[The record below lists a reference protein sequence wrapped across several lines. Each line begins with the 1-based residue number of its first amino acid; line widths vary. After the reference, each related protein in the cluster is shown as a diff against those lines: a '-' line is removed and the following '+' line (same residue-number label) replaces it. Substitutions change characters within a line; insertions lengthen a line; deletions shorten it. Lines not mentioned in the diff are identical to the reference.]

1 MSLRTKSSE
10 KVAKTF
16 VNALAKNKNKD
27 ILLHEYLST
36 QDEIKELKTIF
47 DQPMSKRTQI
57 SSDIQKDIT
66 NKRKVGDKLP
76 SETEYA
82 KHYNVARST
91 IQKVLKD
98 LERLHLITRIQGKG
112 SFVTLNYPKIDMF
125 NFKGFSDYAREIGA
139 TPITKLIEK
148 KIIRKKLILKRL
160 RSINING
167 KITPLTFDTSIIDL
181 QTFSGLSKYNFEKNS
196 LYETMRK
203 QYDVQPS
210 NAILNVIPIL
220 GTDQEHTLLKV
231 DKDTPLL
238 KISGKVFDNNENLVE
253 NLNIVYSN
261 QANFK
266 FIIGI

>member
-1 MSLRTKSSE
+1 MPI
-10 KVAKTF
+10 
-16 VNALAKNKNKD
+16 
-27 ILLHEYLST
+27 IL
-36 QDEIKELKTIF
+36 
-47 DQPMSKRTQI
+47 DQTMSKRARI
-57 SSDIQKDIT
+57 SNAIQEDIT

-112 SFVTLNYPKIDMF
+112 SFVTLNHPKIDMF

-139 TPITKLIEK
+139 IPITKLIMEKIINK
-148 KIIRKKLILKRL
+148 KIVLKRL
-160 RSINING
+160 RSINVNG
-167 KITPLTFDTSIIDL
+167 EVTPLTLDTSIIDL
-181 QTFSGLSKYNFEKNS
+181 QTFSGLSKYNFEENS

-203 QYDVQPS
+203 QYGVQPS
-210 NAILNVIPIL
+210 NAVLNVSPIL
-220 GTDQEHTLLKV
+220 GTDQEHSLLKV
-231 DKDTPLL
+231 DKSIPLL
-238 KISGKVFDNNENLVE
+238 KISGKVFDANESLVE
-253 NLNIVYSN
+253 NLTIIYSN